1 MRKGNVHTWHM
12 MVFALGRKEP
22 PRCGSSN
29 LRLFSRGV
37 LRQSPRSTIESPW
50 HTLRASPWTTVGMA
64 VVNHGKPRLSPW
76 QGVAPH
82 GDVTAHSV
90 RRAAVAQTV
99 HRGEL
104 SPMAKATTPW
114 PTLTTCGVRRGS
126 RTFTAANTAGNH
138 GDAANTVY

>member
-12 MVFALGRKEP
+12 MVFALKPQGTSAVWVFKF
-22 PRCGSSN
+22 
-29 LRLFSRGV
+29 RLFSRGA

-50 HTLRASPWTTVGMA
+50 RTLRASPWTTVGMA

-90 RRAAVAQTV
+90 GRAAVAPTV

-114 PTLTTCGVRRGS
+114 PTLTNCGVRRGS
-126 RTFTAANTAGNH
+126 LTFTAANTAGNH